1 MTVNAPLTAGP
12 LRKRRLSIA
21 SSSSSLNSRLSNS
34 PFLSSA
40 LTSGTCIVCLG
51 KDIPPA
57 NRLAQ
62 CAECFSLYHQSCH
75 SPSLTKAILEE
86 AGGNWIC
93 RNCKQKHG
101 STDVGNMSAL
111 TKRLGPSRLSVTL
124 KRANYDDEK
133 ALEEKVMTNK
143 SSYSSLLL
151 KHAAWKAPPGLQS
164 TAVKTEAA
172 DASARKTE
180 AAIASPSADV
190 DGLSVPESQFSE
202 TVTAKDVGVQETSP
216 LGLTINSKAS
226 TSITPLARS
235 KSISKSPQPA
245 IRNLAL
251 GEVTFQEV
259 SLGEAVPSVKPPD
272 KAIPASQ
279 SSDLSQHSPNVMI
292 LEPTSPPV
300 ICTRG
305 HRKRELVIS
314 DSEEEL
320 SSKRG
325 KTTIPPRAA
334 MKSASGTR
342 PPLSTPVPLK
352 LPLMSGSPVN
362 TPKLARKSA
371 AVARK
376 SGYKPPESE
385 TRESTEMKGNEMS
398 EEELR
403 SPISPIQSVRPFLQQ
418 SSPIPSMRPTDPGA
432 SQQYSLQLI
441 LSKGASKN
449 DPELVIDKGSSG
461 FDYSTPYPAPFNRS
475 VEPRRPIP
483 ASRLKKQ
490 SRENNNFDIL
500 SLVPDDAVP
509 VIDDGKLAFREG
521 AVDGRTGQL
530 KRGARKFKVGR
541 IIPGELL

>member
-1 MTVNAPLTAGP
+1 MTVNALTGGP

-21 SSSSSLNSRLSNS
+21 SSCSSLNSRLSNS

-40 LTSGTCIVCLG
+40 LTSGACIVCLG
-51 KDIPPA
+51 KDIPSA

-62 CAECFSLYHQSCH
+62 CAECSSLYHQSCH
-75 SPSLTKAILEE
+75 SPPLTKAILEE

-101 STDVGNMSAL
+101 SGDVGNMSAL
-111 TKRLGPSRLSVTL
+111 TKRLGPSKLSVTL

-143 SSYSSLLL
+143 SCFSSLLL

-164 TAVKTEAA
+164 TTVKTEAA
-172 DASARKTE
+172 DAPARKTST
-180 AAIASPSADV
+180 ASASLSADV

-202 TVTAKDVGVQETSP
+202 SVTAKDVGVQETFP
-216 LGLTINSKAS
+216 LGKTVNSEAS
-226 TSITPLARS
+226 TSITPLSRS

-245 IRNLAL
+245 IRDLAL
-251 GEVTFQEV
+251 GEVIFQEF

-279 SSDLSQHSPNVMI
+279 SSDLSQHSPDVMI

-300 ICTRG
+300 SRPRG
-305 HRKRELVIS
+305 HRKRELAIS
-314 DSEEEL
+314 DSEEEF

-325 KTTIPPRAA
+325 KTVITPRAA

-342 PPLSTPVPLK
+342 PPLSTPAPLK
-352 LPLMSGSPVN
+352 LPPMSGSFVK

-376 SGYKPPESE
+376 SGYKPPQSE
-385 TRESTEMKGNEMS
+385 TRESTEMKGKEMS

-418 SSPIPSMRPTDPGA
+418 LSPTLSTRPIDPGA
-432 SQQYSLQLI
+432 SQQFSLRLI
-441 LSKGASKN
+441 LSTGASKN
-449 DPELVIDKGSSG
+449 DPELVIDNGPSG
-461 FDYSTPYPAPFNRS
+461 FDYSTPYPDSLNRA
-475 VEPRRPIP
+475 VQPRRLTPP
-483 ASRLKKQ
+483 SRLKKQ
-490 SRENNNFDIL
+490 SRENNNFNIL
-500 SLVPDDAVP
+500 SLVPDDAVA
-509 VIDDGKLAFREG
+509 VIEDGKLAFREG
-521 AVDGRTGQL
+521 AVDARTGQL